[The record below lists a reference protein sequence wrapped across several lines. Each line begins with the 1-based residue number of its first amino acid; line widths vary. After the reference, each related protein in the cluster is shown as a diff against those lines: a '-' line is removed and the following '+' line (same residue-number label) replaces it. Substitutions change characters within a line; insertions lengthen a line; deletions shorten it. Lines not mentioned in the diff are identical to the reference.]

1 MTATKP
7 RRQKATSPYSTF
19 TKVTQQVAK
28 RVAEFATPGTLC
40 VEHLGAFTESVYAVV
55 RGHNLRATIQGGRL
69 VDSYTCPT
77 HLTPDSATD
86 YFPGHHWDSLAQ
98 AISTCLP
105 DERASTRDLH
115 GLDGYCKVAIYRE
128 GVALKPVAYLEMWV
142 DKHPTRYG
150 RVEIKKIK
158 SGTLLALCQAFVAAA
173 GEDPACTA
181 ALLDH
186 MEGDRPEVASYL
198 HDARFPPERKAMQ
211 PMPTFT
217 F

>member
-1 MTATKP
+1 MTATATK
-7 RRQKATSPYSTF
+7 RRKADNPYSTF

-40 VEHLGAFTESVYAVV
+40 VEHRGAFTESVYAVV
-55 RGHNLRATIQGGRL
+55 CGHNLRATIQGGRL

-77 HLTPDSATD
+77 HLTPDSTTD
-86 YFPGHHWDSLAQ
+86 YFPGHHWASLAQ

-142 DKHPTRYG
+142 DNHPTRYG
-150 RVEIKKIK
+150 RICIKKIK
-158 SGTLLALCQAFVAAA
+158 TGTLLALCQAFAAND
-173 GEDPACTA
+173 GNDDVTA

-186 MEGDRPEVASYL
+186 MEETRPEVASYL
-198 HDARFPPERKAMQ
+198 QDARFPPERKAMQ
-211 PMPTFT
+211 PMPTST